1 MLPPSKIMSRLA
13 TTPFLMCESVPSTC
27 LISILPPVAFKVKLF
42 FIKKAVSVE
51 PEALRFNF
59 DPPETLK
66 F

>member
-1 MLPPSKIMSRLA
+1 MR
-13 TTPFLMCESVPSTC
+13 ESVPSTC

-42 FIKKAVSVE
+42 FIKKAVFVE